1 MTKNISHIII
11 TGQTATG
18 KTDLAFQYAK
28 KYNGEIINFD
38 SRQIYKYLDIIT
50 GKDIPENSKLKIKN
64 SKLTY
69 YLITSNQPQSI
80 KLWLYDIITPDQYFS
95 SFEYVKLAQKV
106 IKDIKN
112 RGKTP
117 ILVGGSYFYLKHLL
131 YGFDYKVPPNF
142 KLREELNKKS
152 VNELQDILKKL
163 SSAKTLPKMNQSDWH
178 NPRRLIRRIEILQ
191 GQSFSRTVL
200 KKESQKLLEKNS
212 LFIGLRYQNK
222 DKLRQAIIKRVEK
235 RLAQGAIDEVK
246 RILKMG
252 YKKTDPGLKT
262 IGYKQ
267 LIEYLEGKVSKE
279 KAIENWITAELQYAK
294 RQYTF
299 MKKDKN
305 IDWKEI

>member
-28 KYNGEIINFD
+28 KYNGEIVNFD

-50 GKDIPENSKLKIKN
+50 GKDIPENSKFKIKN

-69 YLITSNQPQSI
+69 YLITINQPQST

-112 RGKTP
+112 RGKIP

-152 VNELQDILKKL
+152 VNELQDILKGL
-163 SSAKTLPKMNQSDWH
+163 SSEKTLPKMNQSDWH

>member
-1 MTKNISHIII
+1 MTKNISLIII

-50 GKDIPENSKLKIKN
+50 GKDIPKNSKFKIKN

-69 YLITSNQPQSI
+69 YLITSNQPQST

-112 RGKTP
+112 RGKIP

-152 VNELQDILKKL
+152 VNELQDILKGL
-163 SSAKTLPKMNQSDWH
+163 SSEKTLPKMNQSDWH

-279 KAIENWITAELQYAK
+279 KAIENWITAEIQYAK

-305 IDWKEI
+305 INWKD